1 MVESTFSLL
10 ITAVVIVLFMGGV
23 ALFDTFE
30 KLINENEQLKQENQ
44 QLRKVKKYEH
54 NSASFTKGHTK
65 ETNVRFIL
73 KHCEQKQ
80 IEALRTHDEKL
91 LREWVKEARLAR
103 RELAALYRAKE
114 KHDVERERD
123 RKTF

>member
-1 MVESTFSLL
+1 MS
-10 ITAVVIVLFMGGV
+10 ITAPVLQKDMQ
-23 ALFDTFE
+23 
-30 KLINENEQLKQENQ
+30 KKQT
-44 QLRKVKKYEH
+44 LD
-54 NSASFTKGHTK
+54 SF
-65 ETNVRFIL
+65 L

-114 KHDVERERD
+114 KYDVERERD
-123 RKTF
+123 CKRILGIIQRLKSQGVNADVVERAHCITLSEEVS

>member
-1 MVESTFSLL
+1 MS
-10 ITAVVIVLFMGGV
+10 ITARVL
-23 ALFDTFE
+23 E
-30 KLINENEQLKQENQ
+30 KDLQKKQTLDAFLK
-44 QLRKVKKYEH
+44 Y
-54 NSASFTKGHTK
+54 
-65 ETNVRFIL
+65 
-73 KHCEQKQ
+73 CEQKQ

-123 RKTF
+123 RKNILKLIKWLRSQGVDASTVERGHYITLAN

>member
-1 MVESTFSLL
+1 MS
-10 ITAVVIVLFMGGV
+10 ITAPVLQK
-23 ALFDTFE
+23 DIQ
-30 KLINENEQLKQENQ
+30 KKQT
-44 QLRKVKKYEH
+44 LD
-54 NSASFTKGHTK
+54 SF
-65 ETNVRFIL
+65 L

-123 RKTF
+123 RKNILKVIKRLKSQGINADLVERAHYITLCEEVS